1 MLKDNPNKYNEE
13 KYNILKTQL
22 EDKNIYLENLI
33 KYVADFHKKL
43 PIIVLDNSDKRTETE
58 QLLMFQVAQWLRST
72 FKCIVFLPLR
82 DVTYDKYKKQPPID
96 TVVKDLIFRIDPAD
110 LLKVLQARFE
120 YICRL
125 SDTQNEEYIFENGIR
140 IPIKKGEQ
148 IIYFKAILNMIRNNR
163 WAKTIFYNLSNGNIR
178 EAIQL
183 FEDFCKSG
191 HILAEDIFAIKALD
205 GNYNFPSFKL
215 LNALIRK
222 NRKYYNEEFS
232 NFTNLFYS
240 DNNDDLPDPFIR
252 IDILLWLKDK
262 RKDVGPSGIKG
273 FHRISNLINVLQTM
287 GHVSEIAYREVK
299 ALVSRG
305 LILSES
311 NCIDYNTLIRISSSG
326 VLHLNLLSNI
336 SYLAACSENIL
347 YKNNE
352 VMTEIAKRLTNDN
365 YLDKLSLYQ
374 NVNAMYNYLVDYRV
388 NFLSTANILMN
399 KNCQSNIYDLNNI
412 KNALERTLKDN
423 DKLSDL
429 IKIQEKY
436 KNNQEILCIVIN
448 KSNNSLLCHINED
461 DVRGF
466 LATNENKYHFSL
478 SDYET
483 INEGDYLICKIL
495 EYNPEHNSF
504 FMEYI
509 TKV

>member
-1 MLKDNPNKYNEE
+1 ME
-13 KYNILKTQL
+13 
-22 EDKNIYLENLI
+22 
-33 KYVADFHKKL
+33 
-43 PIIVLDNSDKRTETE
+43 IIIS
-58 QLLMFQVAQWLRST
+58 
-72 FKCIVFLPLR
+72 LPL
-82 DVTYDKYKKQPPID
+82 
-96 TVVKDLIFRIDPAD
+96 
-110 LLKVLQARFE
+110 
-120 YICRL
+120 
-125 SDTQNEEYIFENGIR
+125 
-140 IPIKKGEQ
+140 
-148 IIYFKAILNMIRNNR
+148 
-163 WAKTIFYNLSNGNIR
+163 
-178 EAIQL
+178 
-183 FEDFCKSG
+183 
-191 HILAEDIFAIKALD
+191 
-205 GNYNFPSFKL
+205 
-215 LNALIRK
+215 

-399 KNCQSNIYDLNNI
+399 ENYQSNIYDLNNI

-483 INEGDYLICKIL
+483 INEGDHLICKIL

>member
-1 MLKDNPNKYNEE
+1 ML
-13 KYNILKTQL
+13 
-22 EDKNIYLENLI
+22 
-33 KYVADFHKKL
+33 F
-43 PIIVLDNSDKRTETE
+43 
-58 QLLMFQVAQWLRST
+58 RS
-72 FKCIVFLPLR
+72 PLR

-125 SDTQNEEYIFENGIR
+125 SDTQNDEYIFENGIR
-140 IPIKKGEQ
+140 VPIKKGEQ

-222 NRKYYNEEFS
+222 NRKYFNEEFS

-262 RKDVGPSGIKG
+262 RKDIGPAGVKG
-273 FHRISNLINVLQTM
+273 FHRISNLINDLQTM
-287 GHVSEIAYREVK
+287 GHVSEIDYREIK
-299 ALVSRG
+299 ALTARG

-311 NCIDYNTLIRISSSG
+311 NNINYNTLIRISSSG

-352 VMTEIAKRLTNDN
+352 VMTEIAKRLTNNN

-374 NVNAMYNYLVDYRV
+374 NVNAMYNYLVDYRI
-388 NFLSTANILMN
+388 NFLSTSNILMN
-399 KNCQSNIYDLNNI
+399 ENCQSNIYDLNNI
-412 KNALERTLKDN
+412 NIALERTLKDN

-448 KSNNSLLCHINED
+448 KNNNSLLCHINED

-466 LATNENKYHFSL
+466 LAINEDKYNFSI
-478 SDYET
+478 SDYES

-504 FMEYI
+504 FMEYM